1 MPKKIYILSPAFP
14 YRGGIATFTNRMAQE
29 FQSEGHDVT
38 VLTFSLQY
46 PKFLFPGKT
55 QYSTSEPPKGLKI
68 ERCVSSICSRN
79 WRKNGHRI
87 RKEKPDLLIIAY
99 WTPFMAPCFGTIARI
114 AKRNKH
120 TKILSLVHNM
130 IPHEK
135 RFYDKWLSR
144 YFVKPIDAFI
154 ALSESVKND
163 ILQFSQKPCI
173 VTPHPMYDNF
183 GDAISHESALQRMN
197 LSPDFRYLLYF
208 GLIRRYKGL
217 DLLLEAFA
225 DERLKK
231 LPLKLIV
238 AGEFYED
245 SKPYFDIID
254 KHNLHDRIVLKTEF
268 VPDDEVANLF
278 CSADLV
284 TLPYRDATQSGVTQ
298 IAYYF
303 EKPMLVTNVG
313 GLPEI
318 VPNEKSGY
326 VVAPNTQAIADALV
340 DFFETKNPDFFTKT
354 LQEERKRFEWSAFTA
369 ATYRIAPSV

>member
-1 MPKKIYILSPAFP
+1 
-14 YRGGIATFTNRMAQE
+14 MAQE

-55 QYSTSEPPKGLKI
+55 QYSTGEPPKGLKI
-68 ERCVSSICSRN
+68 ERSVSSICSRN

-99 WTPFMAPCFGTIARI
+99 WTPFMAPCFGTTARI
-114 AKRNKH
+114 VKRNKH

-135 RFYDKWLSR
+135 RFYDKWLSK

-163 ILQFSQKPCI
+163 ILQFSQKPCV

-183 GDAISHESALQRMN
+183 GDAISRDEALQKMN
-197 LSPDFRYLLYF
+197 FSSPVIASETKQSIRYLLYF

-268 VPDDEVANLF
+268 VPDNEVANLF
-278 CSADLV
+278 CSADLI

-318 VPNEKSGY
+318 VPNGKSGY
-326 VVAPNTQAIADALV
+326 VVEPNVQAIADALV

-354 LQEERKRFEWSAFTA
+354 LQNERKRFEWSAFTKA
-369 ATYRIAPSV
+369 IYCIAPSVYDNPNENV